1 MEKKDKAEITGIN
14 EKAVGGPDKI
24 DRRNFFV
31 TAGKLVIPSLG
42 ILGLTL
48 SDFGSSVAADCSSM
62 CSGECKG
69 ACTGCTGSCSG
80 SCEWTC
86 SSDCESSAKHKTP

>member
-1 MEKKDKAEITGIN
+1 MGKKENTEIKETIKDDIQN
-14 EKAVGGPDKI
+14 LDKI
-24 DRRNFFV
+24 NRRSFFV
-31 TAGKLVIPSLG
+31 TAGKLVIPTLG
-42 ILGLTL
+42 ILGLGL
-48 SDFGSSVAADCSSM
+48 SGFSSSAAADCSSM

-86 SSDCESSAKHKTP
+86 SSNCESSAKSKN